1 MAVYTQNYLWTLEI
15 LTQQAHSLMVKAAVA
30 RGYEDPDVLSEM
42 PMATKIATTSRHRR
56 GWRDAGALTTL
67 T

>member
-1 MAVYTQNYLWTLEI
+1 
-15 LTQQAHSLMVKAAVA
+15 MVKAAVA